1 MKTNNTLLSVRLG
14 PTETYALDEI
24 ASARG
29 CSRANAARL
38 AIGIGAEFA
47 RRGHTINMTRLV
59 LQVEKIAAT
68 VDSQHTRDHGDCSD
82 ELTSVAMECVE
93 RFHV

>member
-1 MKTNNTLLSVRLG
+1 MKINKTLLSVRLS
-14 PTETYALDEI
+14 PTETQALDEI
-24 ASARG
+24 ATARG

-47 RRGHTINMTRLV
+47 KRGHTVNMTRLV

-68 VDSQHTRDHGDCSD
+68 VDSQHTRDHGDHSE
-82 ELTSVAMECVE
+82 ELSSVAMECVE